1 MNAMPALKAAVVG
14 GGAFGECH
22 LRTWAAMPQISVAG
36 LYTLERERGE
46 TLCRQYGGTN
56 YSSLEDL
63 ASDASIDVV
72 SIATPEDSHLESF
85 KVLAEAGKAVYVE
98 KPLATSLT
106 DAGEMLDLSRSIIA
120 MSGHCLRFESRM
132 AQVFSQRNDLGRL
145 RHMSFRSKRRH
156 SEKEVYGRV
165 HPAWVLLCHEIELS
179 NALAQERFKRVCAL
193 ESRFSDGQIDFMS
206 ILIEYHNG
214 VTSSIEGG
222 WTMPSQES
230 IAENDHYSL
239 DFEHGTFEVALP
251 NSGFTFLDTSG
262 LQFINHQYE
271 FGVYGMEFGALRS
284 AFEYMSRCVQDQV
297 PPAISTVEDGYEA
310 VRLIEAALQSA
321 GTGQWVQGEPS

>member
-1 MNAMPALKAAVVG
+1 MNSIPVLNAAVVG

-22 LRTWAAMPQISVAG
+22 LKTWSAMPQISVAG

-46 TLCRQYGGTN
+46 MLCRQYGGIN
-56 YSSLEDL
+56 YSSLEEL
-63 ASDASIDVV
+63 AADPSIDVV
-72 SIATPEDSHLESF
+72 SMATPEDAHLESF
-85 KVLAEAGKAVYVE
+85 RVLAEAGKAVYVE

-106 DAGEMLDLSRSIIA
+106 DAGEILDLSRSIIA

-132 AQVFSQRNDLGRL
+132 AQVFSRRDRLGRL
-145 RHMSFRSKRRH
+145 RHMSFRSKRRR
-156 SEKEVYGRV
+156 SEKFVYGRV

-179 NALAQERFKRVCAL
+179 NSLAQERFKRVCAV

-206 ILIEYHNG
+206 MLIEYHNG

-222 WTMPSQES
+222 WAMPTQES
-230 IAENDHYSL
+230 VAENDHYSL

-251 NSGFTFLDTSG
+251 HTGFTLLDSGG
-262 LQFINHQYE
+262 LQCINHQFE

-284 AFEYMSRCVQDQV
+284 AFEYMARCVQDQV

-321 GTGQWVQGEPS
+321 ATGQWVHGEPS